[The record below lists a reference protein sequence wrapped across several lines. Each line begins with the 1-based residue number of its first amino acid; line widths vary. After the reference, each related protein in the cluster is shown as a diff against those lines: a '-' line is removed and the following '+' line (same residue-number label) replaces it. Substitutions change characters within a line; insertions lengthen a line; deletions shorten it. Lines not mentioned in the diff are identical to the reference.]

1 MLTARLVFVL
11 SMATFAAGTDDGERI
26 RSVLRGFNEASRKAE
41 PRLFRT
47 LFTPHANYRDG
58 ARSLNGADEIISLF
72 TDRQVWSERTTPV
85 LQEPSIR
92 LVGSSAAFVDAQL
105 VQYGSMVVR
114 SAVPVVLLLEKTESA
129 EWKISSWRMSAC
141 PIPIAP

>member
-58 ARSLNGADEIISLF
+58 ARSLNGADEIISLL
-72 TDRQVWSERTTPV
+72 TDRQVWSERTP
-85 LQEPSIR
+85 QSFRSR
-92 LVGSSAAFVDAQL
+92 LPGSSDRQR
-105 VQYGSMVVR
+105 R
-114 SAVPVVLLLEKTESA
+114 SWMLN
-129 EWKISSWRMSAC
+129 WFRM
-141 PIPIAP
+141 APWS